1 MRELRKLGKD
11 GMDRRVTFQQMV
23 WFRENWYEEVSRQL
37 RQGLAKCLA
46 IAFENRGAVSEATI
60 TPHTLNFV
68 KKLVST
74 FGIGI
79 ENINTSN
86 SANASSAA
94 SDSLAARA
102 RATVQDP
109 VFHMMKVQFK
119 SDFDFAVPGSM
130 KLQNLIV
137 KLRKWI
143 QILENKVKTLPKS
156 FLIEDKCRFLSN
168 FSMQTADVEL
178 PGEFLLPKH
187 SHYFVCIARFMPRV
201 DVVQKHNTAARRLFI
216 RGHNGKIYPYL
227 VVNDSGLGDS
237 RKEERVL
244 QLLRMLN
251 SYFDKQKE
259 TARRFLQFTV
269 PRVVAVS
276 PHLRLIE
283 DNPASISLLDIYKQ
297 GCQRIGIEHDQPI
310 QRYYERLAAVQVRN
324 LRDMFIKS
332 RFSRVTFQQMVWFRE
347 NWYEE
352 VSRQLRQGLAKCLA
366 IAFENRGAVSEATI
380 TPHTLNFVKK
390 LVSTFGIG
398 IENINTSNSANAS
411 SAASDSLAARAR
423 ATVQDPVFHMMKV
436 QFKSDFD
443 FAVPGSMKLQNLIV
457 KLRKWIQILE
467 NKVKTLPKSFLIE
480 DKCRFLSNFS
490 MQTADVELP
499 GEFLLP
505 KHSHYFVCIARFM
518 PRVDV
523 VQKHNTAARRLFI
536 RGHNGKIYPY
546 LVVNDS
552 GLGDSRKEERVLQL
566 LRMLNSYF
574 DKQKETARRFLQFTV
589 PRVVAVSPHLRL
601 IEDNPASISLLD
613 IYKQGCQ
620 RIGIE
625 HDQPI
630 QRYYE
635 RLAAVQARGS
645 QASHQVLRDILKEV
659 QNHMVPRSL
668 LRDWANRTFL
678 SASDY
683 WAFRKM
689 FTLQLSLA
697 CFAEYVLHLTRLN
710 PDIMYIHQDSGLISV
725 SYYKFD
731 VDDVT
736 GDLDANRPVPFRLT
750 PNIIEYL
757 NTIGIC
763 GPLTASMI
771 ASARCLVQPKFKV
784 QTILR
789 AILRDEMIASHK
801 KKQDE
806 TASSTP
812 TDMEGELLISMVTRA
827 VTAIM
832 GRLNTLSTFEGADSK
847 VGTLVAAANS
857 HDNLCRMDPSWHPW
871 L

>member
-1 MRELRKLGKD
+1 
-11 GMDRRVTFQQMV
+11 
-23 WFRENWYEEVSRQL
+23 
-37 RQGLAKCLA
+37 
-46 IAFENRGAVSEATI
+46 
-60 TPHTLNFV
+60 
-68 KKLVST
+68 
-74 FGIGI
+74 
-79 ENINTSN
+79 
-86 SANASSAA
+86 
-94 SDSLAARA
+94 
-102 RATVQDP
+102 
-109 VFHMMKVQFK
+109 MMKVQFK

-227 VVNDSGLGDS
+227 VVNDSGLGDA

-269 PRVVAVS
+269 PRVVAVA
-276 PHLRLIE
+276 PH
-283 DNPASISLLDIYKQ
+283 
-297 GCQRIGIEHDQPI
+297 
-310 QRYYERLAAVQVRN
+310 
-324 LRDMFIKS
+324 M
-332 RFSRVTFQQMVWFRE
+332 
-347 NWYEE
+347 
-352 VSRQLRQGLAKCLA
+352 
-366 IAFENRGAVSEATI
+366 
-380 TPHTLNFVKK
+380 
-390 LVSTFGIG
+390 
-398 IENINTSNSANAS
+398 
-411 SAASDSLAARAR
+411 
-423 ATVQDPVFHMMKV
+423 
-436 QFKSDFD
+436 
-443 FAVPGSMKLQNLIV
+443 
-457 KLRKWIQILE
+457 
-467 NKVKTLPKSFLIE
+467 
-480 DKCRFLSNFS
+480 
-490 MQTADVELP
+490 
-499 GEFLLP
+499 
-505 KHSHYFVCIARFM
+505 
-518 PRVDV
+518 
-523 VQKHNTAARRLFI
+523 
-536 RGHNGKIYPY
+536 
-546 LVVNDS
+546 
-552 GLGDSRKEERVLQL
+552 
-566 LRMLNSYF
+566 
-574 DKQKETARRFLQFTV
+574 
-589 PRVVAVSPHLRL
+589 RL

-710 PDIMYIHQDSGLISV
+710 PDMMYIHQDSGLVSI

-806 TASSTP
+806 TVSSAP

-847 VGTLVAAANS
+847 VCWYIGGS
-857 HDNLCRMDPSWHPW
+857 SQQP
-871 L
+871 